1 MYFSH
6 SFLPSKGDAMLVV
19 IEESYKI
26 SVWCREILDGLK
38 QEARKK
44 RVSLSLSTKV
54 EDIESD
60 TEDSCVMIIGAETE
74 WLNIAASVAKSAGKH
89 PIILSNQSD
98 NSPEVGVSRVTEDIY
113 GSMSEIMR
121 LFAAKKHK
129 SVALY
134 AHNPDSA
141 SDNFKKEAFLRSNG
155 QSDDIFQNE
164 GSLKECFDRF
174 YEKHK
179 EKRYCAI
186 VCSNDFAAIS
196 LIRHLKNAGEDIR
209 DIDIISY
216 SNTFI
221 SRYTSPAVSTVRAN
235 FKSFGQLAFMIDD
248 CISKGENVSGIR
260 ILCSWEII
268 HRETSSPCALSAP
281 ESTSAERSGSFYTD
295 PELMEMMRIE
305 TLISE
310 CDDTDLEI
318 VKAILGGKKTSEIES
333 VCFLTET
340 AVKYRIKKMKDICH
354 AESRAQLKDILS
366 KYLSS
371 GIDKLFTLSYN

>member
-1 MYFSH
+1 
-6 SFLPSKGDAMLVV
+6 MLVI
-19 IEESYKI
+19 IEENYKI
-26 SVWCREILDGLK
+26 SVWCREILDGLRR
-38 QEARKK
+38 EARKK
-44 RVSLSLSTKV
+44 RAAIILSTNIN
-54 EDIESD
+54 DISQDEGN
-60 TEDSCVMIIGAETE
+60 TVMIVGAETT
-74 WLNIAASVAKSAGKH
+74 WLNSAARYAKMQGKH

-155 QSDDIFQNE
+155 HSDDIFQNE

-196 LIRHLKNAGEDIR
+196 LIRHLKNAGEDIS

-235 FKSFGQLAFMIDD
+235 FKSFGQLAFMISD
-248 CISKGENVSGIR
+248 CLSKGDKVSGIR
-260 ILCSWEII
+260 VLCAWEII
-268 HRETSSPCALSAP
+268 HRETSSPCPLKTRELC
-281 ESTSAERSGSFYTD
+281 ESDEGSGGFYSD
-295 PELMEMMRIE
+295 GELMEMMRIE
-305 TLISE
+305 TLLSGADE
-310 CDDTDLEI
+310 TDLSIIE
-318 VKAILGGKKTSEIES
+318 AILCGKKTAEIES
-333 VCFLTET
+333 ACFLTET

-366 KYLSS
+366 KYLAS
-371 GIDKLFTLSYN
+371 GIDKHFPLSYN